1 MYSRGANLKT
11 VLGNLEHDASKR
23 LYWFKINSMKANP
36 KKFQFMILSKKS
48 YQSQKLSVNNFT
60 INDSDEK
67 ELLGLA
73 IDKELNFSK
82 HTDILCRN
90 AQ

>member
-1 MYSRGANLKT
+1 
-11 VLGNLEHDASKR
+11 
-23 LYWFKINSMKANP
+23 MKANP

-48 YQSQKLSVNNFT
+48 YQSQKLFLNNFT

>member
-1 MYSRGANLKT
+1 
-11 VLGNLEHDASKR
+11 
-23 LYWFKINSMKANP
+23 MKANP

-60 INDSDEK
+60 INDPDEK

-82 HTDILCRN
+82 HIDILCRN